1 MDPLQ
6 GRYDRLREL
15 LARTG
20 PVAVAFS
27 GGVDSTLLLRV
38 ARDVLGDGVM
48 ALTVD
53 TALSPRREMAEAERL
68 ADRLGVRHERVG
80 CDVLQLP
87 LVAGNGPERCY
98 HCKTALFRLLLER
111 AAASGFTVLADG
123 SNRDDLADYR
133 PGRRALQEL
142 GIVSPLLE
150 AGFTKAEVRQLSR
163 RLGLSTWDKPAA
175 ACLASRIPCGTPLTR
190 ERLGQVEQG
199 EEVVLGLG
207 IRGGRVRHHGEV
219 ARIEVSEADI
229 PRLCEAGLGQALVD
243 GLTAVGFRFV
253 TLDLAGYRT
262 GSMNLPRK
270 DGLATNEHE

>member
-1 MDPLQ
+1 MADPLQ
-6 GRYDRLREL
+6 AKYERLTAL
-15 LARTG
+15 LAGIG
-20 PVAVAFS
+20 PLAIAFS

-38 ARDVLGDGVM
+38 AREVLGDDVL

-53 TALSPRREMAEAERL
+53 TALSPRREMGEAERL
-68 ADRLGVRHERVG
+68 AALLGVRHERVG

-111 AAASGFTVLADG
+111 AAAQGFTVLADG

-142 GIVSPLLE
+142 GIASPLLE
-150 AGFTKAEVRQLSR
+150 AGFTKAEVRELSR
-163 RLGLSTWDKPAA
+163 RLGLPTWDKPAA

-199 EEVVLGLG
+199 EEVLLGLG

-219 ARIEVSEADI
+219 ARIEAAEADLS
-229 PRLCEAGLGQALVD
+229 RLCEAGLRQALVA
-243 GLTAVGFRFV
+243 GLTTAGFRFV

-262 GSMNLPRK
+262 GSMNLPEK
-270 DGLATNEHE
+270 TVSHE